1 MPMPR
6 AKRDVTEAPVARPLP
21 LRELDHVKL
30 IKAMSVND
38 TALTPGLV
46 GTIVYCHGIAAYEVE
61 FPGISEIFQI
71 PADDLEKI

>member
-6 AKRDVTEAPVARPLP
+6 ATRDETEAPVARQAPP
-21 LRELDHVKL
+21 RELDQVRL

-38 TALTPGLV
+38 RALAPGLV

-71 PADDLEKI
+71 PAGDLEKI